1 MYIPFAILVLF
12 VSQSSSLPQDIKFG
26 GATSANKNE
35 KDPADV
41 KSRLGL
47 VASVLG
53 KYFCKFD
60 KEEKFHFS
68 KYAAKFL
75 YWIKLKYKIFNRKS
89 SNWRRSCYK

>member
-53 KYFCKFD
+53 KYFCK
-60 KEEKFHFS
+60 
-68 KYAAKFL
+68 
-75 YWIKLKYKIFNRKS
+75 
-89 SNWRRSCYK
+89 

>member
-1 MYIPFAILVLF
+1 MAPMKTYIPFAILVLF
-12 VSQSSSLPQDIKFG
+12 LSQSSSLPQDIKFG

-60 KEEKFHFS
+60 KEEKL
-68 KYAAKFL
+68 KLYAAKIL
-75 YWIKLKYKIFNRKS
+75 YWIEMKHETFYRKS
-89 SNWRRSCYK
+89 SNWR

>member
-1 MYIPFAILVLF
+1 MAPMKTYIPFAILVLF
-12 VSQSSSLPQDIKFG
+12 LSQSSSLPQDIKFG

-60 KEEKFHFS
+60 KEEKFH
-68 KYAAKFL
+68 
-75 YWIKLKYKIFNRKS
+75 
-89 SNWRRSCYK
+89 

>member
-1 MYIPFAILVLF
+1 MVPIKMYIPFAILVLF

-60 KEEKFHFS
+60 KEEKFHLTVRCKNFV
-68 KYAAKFL
+68 L
-75 YWIKLKYKIFNRKS
+75 DRNET
-89 SNWRRSCYK
+89 

>member
-53 KYFCKFD
+53 EYFLTYSTMTKSF
-60 KEEKFHFS
+60 
-68 KYAAKFL
+68 
-75 YWIKLKYKIFNRKS
+75 IFTLQNFFIA
-89 SNWRRSCYK
+89 